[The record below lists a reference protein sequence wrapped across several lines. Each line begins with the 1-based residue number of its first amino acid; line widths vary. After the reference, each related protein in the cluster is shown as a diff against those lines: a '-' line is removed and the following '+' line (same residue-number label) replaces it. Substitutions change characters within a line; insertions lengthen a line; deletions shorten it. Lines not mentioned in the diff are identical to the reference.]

1 MPPSGL
7 LPTHARSPAGK
18 STGRRLQQNR
28 RYNRKLY
35 LRFHADNRAAA
46 GAGAAA
52 TPDPLQAAGAAAPVT
67 QSAGAGHP
75 APPPNHRVS
84 PPAADPPARRPA
96 GLLAAAHV
104 SAHGG
109 AGPTSDAR
117 VAAAVHHFSS
127 TARAAGRAEALEF
140 AAAICA
146 LVSEQDALFVFAGR
160 RAVSTYV
167 SGGPARPRP
176 GLARPA
182 RPRRPGSG
190 PLRAA
195 THSAANVLAL
205 ADAARA
211 DARAQSL
218 VEAAFHARPPKPAP
232 LVAPVSGVVLRPATR
247 RYRPRGVNPHRLGA
261 RGGGEMTPARR
272 PPLSEP
278 PGATAAW
285 TQTPSS
291 RCPSAPYGGPGP
303 DCVVDG
309 RDPTVTAHS
318 IT

>member
-1 MPPSGL
+1 MLDIPKRLTDACSCYATHQSATHAA
-7 LPTHARSPAGK
+7 THARSPAGK

-67 QSAGAGHP
+67 QSAGAGHL
-75 APPPNHRVS
+75 APPPNHRFS

-96 GLLAAAHV
+96 GLLAAAPV

-146 LVSEQDALFVFAGR
+146 LVSEQDALFVFGGR

-190 PLRAA
+190 RLPTRRPTSLPSP
-195 THSAANVLAL
+195 TPLAL
-205 ADAARA
+205 M
-211 DARAQSL
+211 
-218 VEAAFHARPPKPAP
+218 PAP
-232 LVAPVSGVVLRPATR
+232 SPSWRRPS
-247 RYRPRGVNPHRLGA
+247 
-261 RGGGEMTPARR
+261 TPAPPSR
-272 PPLSEP
+272 PHSSRLCQGSSYDLP
-278 PGATAAW
+278 PGATARVAS
-285 TQTPSS
+285 TLID
-291 RCPSAPYGGPGP
+291 SALAAA
-303 DCVVDG
+303 G
-309 RDPTVTAHS
+309 R
-318 IT
+318 